1 MKQYKLGTKLVAG
14 GLLALAIPMI
24 MIGVVSV
31 YQSSRSITE
40 MARDHLVGIADSL
53 ADAIGVGM
61 NERLSMVKNLSFSN
75 SVIAAAEKAARE
87 GEQNSQNEIAL
98 AERELIRIKD
108 SQGDRLSSV
117 NIIGEDGIFFAS
129 SNSKV
134 FKGTNV
140 SARDYFKTALKGTP
154 NVGSAV
160 ISVTTGRVVCTAAA
174 PVYGSTGK
182 TVTGVALMSME
193 IKYLTDIIDKIKI
206 GKAGYAYMVDKNGLY
221 ITHPV
226 KENILKKNISQIK
239 GMEAVARLVSEG
251 KPNIVEYEIEGIPNL
266 AAITFEPL
274 TGWGIV
280 ASVRAAELYAP
291 VRSTRNV
298 IIVIGLIFL
307 VLASVLFYF
316 FARSL
321 TLPLVKVADAA
332 ERIAAG
338 DLTVEVAPESRQDEI
353 GSLYRAFV
361 LMIQSLKER
370 AQAAEKIAAGDL
382 TIKVTPLSGVDTLG
396 NAFSTMVE
404 KLQSQIKGIM
414 EGFNILSSAASEILA
429 ATTQVASGTAETAA
443 AISETTTTVE
453 EVRQAA
459 QLSSQKAQN
468 VAASAKSV
476 GQASQTG
483 QKSVEETAA
492 GMRHIRDQMDSIART
507 IVRLSEQ
514 GQSIGGIIAA
524 VTDLADQSNLLA
536 VNAAIE
542 AARAGE
548 QGKGFGV
555 VAQEIRSLA
564 EQSKQATAQVRDILS
579 AIQKATGAAV
589 MATEQ
594 GSKAVDAG
602 MMQAEQAGEAIRAL
616 AKSSDEAVQA
626 ATQIVAS
633 SQQQVVGMDQIQV
646 AMENINQAGAETAA
660 SMRQSETAAKNLHE
674 LGERLKQLV
683 EQYKV

>member
-1 MKQYKLGTKLVAG
+1 MKQRKLGTKLVAG
-14 GLLALAIPMI
+14 GLLALAIPLI
-24 MIGVVSV
+24 MIGVVSAL
-31 YQSSRSITE
+31 QSSRSITD
-40 MARDHLVGIADSL
+40 MARDHLGGIADSL

-61 NERLSMVKNLSFSN
+61 SERLSIVKNISFSN
-75 SVIAAAEKAARE
+75 SVIAAAEKVARE
-87 GEQNSQNEIAL
+87 GEKNSQNEIAL

-108 SQGDRLSSV
+108 SEKDRLSSV

-160 ISVTTGRVVCTAAA
+160 ISASTGRPVCTAAT
-174 PVYGSTGK
+174 PVYDSTGK
-182 TVTGVALMSME
+182 TVTGVLLMSLE
-193 IKYLTDIIDKIKI
+193 IKYLTDIIDKINI
-206 GKAGYAYMVDKNGLY
+206 GKGGYAYMVDKSGFY

-226 KENILKKNISQIK
+226 KENILKKNIAEIK
-239 GMEAVARLVSEG
+239 GMEAVARLVAEG
-251 KPNIVEYEIEGIPNL
+251 KPGIVEYEIEGIPKL
-266 AAITFEPL
+266 AAVAFEPVL
-274 TGWGIV
+274 GWGIV
-280 ASVRAAELYAP
+280 ASVPSAELYAP
-291 VRSTRNV
+291 ARFARNV
-298 IIVIGLIFL
+298 IILLCLILLL
-307 VLASVLFYF
+307 VAAVLFYF
-316 FARSL
+316 FARNL

-332 ERIAAG
+332 QRIAAG
-338 DLTVEVAPESRQDEI
+338 DLAVEIAPESRQDEI
-353 GSLYRAFV
+353 GSLSKAFG
-361 LMIQSLKER
+361 LMIHSLKER

-382 TIKVTPLSGVDTLG
+382 TVTVTPLSDADTLG
-396 NAFSTMVE
+396 NAFSRMVE

-429 ATTQVASGTAETAA
+429 STAQVASGTVETAA
-443 AISETTTTVE
+443 AISETKTTVE

-459 QLSSQKAQN
+459 QLSSEKAQN
-468 VAASAKSV
+468 VAASAKRVSH
-476 GQASQTG
+476 ASQTG

-492 GMRHIRDQMDSIART
+492 GMRHIRGQMDSIAQT

-514 GQSIGGIIAA
+514 GQSIGGIIAS

-548 QGKGFGV
+548 QGKGFAV

-564 EQSKQATAQVRDILS
+564 EQSKQATTQVRDILS
-579 AIQKATGAAV
+579 DVQRATGTAV

-594 GSKAVDAG
+594 GRKAVDAG
-602 MMQAEQAGEAIRAL
+602 MKQSEQAGEAIRAL
-616 AKSSDEAVQA
+616 AKSSEEAVQT

-633 SQQQVVGMDQIQV
+633 SQQQVVGMDQIRV

-674 LGERLKQLV
+674 LGQKLKQLV